1 MICQDVDE
9 RVPRKSKAREEAA
22 DSGEKVK
29 LLSELS
35 DRSARYILIQGMEVI
50 FLVVEAAQCS
60 VVT

>member
-50 FLVVEAAQCS
+50 F
-60 VVT
+60 